1 MLDNIGL
8 MNGLGSKMA
17 YLQQRQTVIS
27 ENVANADTPRY
38 QPRDLEDV
46 NFGEIMR
53 GSHARPR
60 IGTSMTDN
68 QHMPT
73 TKSEEQAD
81 INKSRRVYEASPD
94 GNAVIIEE
102 LLLKAQS
109 TQADFSLMTNLYKKN
124 VGMINTVI
132 SK

>member
-17 YLQQRQTVIS
+17 YLQQRQTVIAG
-27 ENVANADTPRY
+27 NIANADTPKYRP
-38 QPRDLEDV
+38 QDLETVD
-46 NFGEIMR
+46 FGEIMR
-53 GSHARPR
+53 GTSARPK
-60 IGTSMTDN
+60 IGTSMTDS

-102 LLLKAQS
+102 QLLKAQS
-109 TQADFSLMTNLYKKN
+109 TQADFGLMTNLYKKN
-124 VGMINTVI
+124 VSMINMAI
-132 SK
+132 GK